1 MAQFRAVFFG
11 EAEERLTGM
20 ASVLLGLDIAAPEEQ
35 ALNAIFRAL
44 HSIKGGAGM
53 FGFDE
58 ITALSHE
65 AETLLDR
72 VCRGELPLSGDI
84 VDALLRTGDALK
96 SRLARLRG
104 EDVEAPRSGGLIERL
119 KILSGERD
127 ECAHTGPPHADG
139 GHGLASRDVGPGG
152 ALTDPPADAA
162 PASS

>member
-35 ALNAIFRAL
+35 ALNAVFRAV

-58 ITALSHE
+58 ISALSHE

-72 VCRGELPLSGDI
+72 VCRDDLPLSGDI
-84 VDALLRTGDALK
+84 VDALSRTADALK

-104 EDVEAPRSGGLIERL
+104 EDAEAPPIGGLIERL
-119 KILSGERD
+119 KILPGERN
-127 ECAHTGPPHADG
+127 ECAPTGPPHVDG
-139 GHGLASRDVGPGG
+139 DDGL
-152 ALTDPPADAA
+152 
-162 PASS
+162 